1 MGLGKATKEEFVEL
15 SKVLLNDKFVNSE
28 KETLE
33 MEKMIYYIPS
43 KILNWI
49 MVDNTN
55 YKTHTHHQI

>member
-1 MGLGKATKEEFVEL
+1 MYLCNYHQVKL
-15 SKVLLNDKFVNSE
+15 SKVLFNDKFVNSE

-43 KILNWI
+43 KILKWI

>member
-1 MGLGKATKEEFVEL
+1 MYLCNYHHVEL
-15 SKVLLNDKFVNSE
+15 SNVFLNDKFVNYE

-43 KILNWI
+43 KILNWM